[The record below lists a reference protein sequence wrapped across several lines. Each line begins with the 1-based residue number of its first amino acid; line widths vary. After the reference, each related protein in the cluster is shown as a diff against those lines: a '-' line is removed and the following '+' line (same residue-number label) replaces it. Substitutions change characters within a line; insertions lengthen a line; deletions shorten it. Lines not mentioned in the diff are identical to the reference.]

1 MDASHKQQVD
11 FILDCLRKGEKR
23 KEILAKLTKKW
34 QSVPVRTFDRRLK
47 VATDL
52 YDAERKRIEAKV
64 ERKIAKEAEARKIE
78 VMSVLERQHV
88 LTQIATGKLVLS
100 KPKVVD
106 KQVQF
111 IECVPDYNDSK
122 AAIAELN
129 KMDGSYTTN
138 INHTVSGNN
147 LLSWLNP

>member
-1 MDASHKQQVD
+1 
-11 FILDCLRKGEKR
+11 
-23 KEILAKLTKKW
+23 
-34 QSVPVRTFDRRLK
+34 
-47 VATDL
+47 
-52 YDAERKRIEAKV
+52 
-64 ERKIAKEAEARKIE
+64 
-78 VMSVLERQHV
+78 MSVLERQHV

-100 KPKVVD
+100 KPMVVD